1 MPDKTIEVL
10 KQQIDD
16 DNLIYNI
23 RDEES
28 ILNTVNTFDFESLLS
43 LNMFNEKLADALFN
57 NAPFE
62 NVDEVQNSI
71 VRGFSTHFAQRIL
84 SILEVPI
91 SKKVISEYI
100 ENYPA
105 KIRVLDYK
113 NSEVLEKFRKKV
125 NKEIELF
132 H

>member
-1 MPDKTIEVL
+1 
-10 KQQIDD
+10 
-16 DNLIYNI
+16 
-23 RDEES
+23 
-28 ILNTVNTFDFESLLS
+28 
-43 LNMFNEKLADALFN
+43 
-57 NAPFE
+57 
-62 NVDEVQNSI
+62 
-71 VRGFSTHFAQRIL
+71 
-84 SILEVPI
+84 LEIPI

-125 NKEIELF
+125 NNEIELF